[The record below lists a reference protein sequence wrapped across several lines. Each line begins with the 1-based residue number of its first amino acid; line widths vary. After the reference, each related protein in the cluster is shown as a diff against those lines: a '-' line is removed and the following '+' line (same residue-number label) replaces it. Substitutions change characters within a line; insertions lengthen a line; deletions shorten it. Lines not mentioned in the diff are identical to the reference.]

1 MPVHLPEC
9 SRRRFLQTNLAA
21 GASLLAGRRL
31 AAREQEL
38 DSDSWALLADIHIA
52 ENRDEI
58 ARGMKMAA
66 NLERVGA
73 ELLALPELP
82 AGVLVNGDC
91 AYLEGKSGDYRT
103 LVDLLRP
110 VRSGG
115 MPVHL
120 ALGNHDHRERFW
132 ATAVASKDDSAPS
145 VSRHVSVI
153 ETAKAN
159 WFLLDSL
166 QATNVTPGELGQQQ
180 RDWLAGALDARTDKP
195 AVIVAHHNLDPGN
208 PKTTGLTD
216 SDALLNLLLPRRQ
229 VKAYLYGHTHRWQ
242 QTERDG
248 LHLINLPPVAYPF
261 RKEDPVGWVHCRLGV
276 EGAVLE
282 LRSLDEKHAAHGQ
295 IVELT
300 WRSA

>member
-1 MPVHLPEC
+1 
-9 SRRRFLQTNLAA
+9 LAA

-31 AAREQEL
+31 AASEQEL
-38 DSDSWALLADIHIA
+38 DPDSWALLADIHIA
-52 ENRDEI
+52 EDRDKI

-73 ELLALPELP
+73 ELLALPTLP
-82 AGVLVNGDC
+82 AAVLVNGDC
-91 AYLEGKSGDYRT
+91 AYLEGKSGDYHT

-110 VRSGG
+110 VRAGG

-132 ATAVASKDDSAPS
+132 EAAVAPKDDAAPA

-153 ETAKAN
+153 ETPKAN

-166 QATNVTPGELGQQQ
+166 QATNVTPGELGQAQ
-180 RDWLAGALDARTDKP
+180 RDWLAGALDARTNKP
-195 AVIVAHHNLDPGN
+195 ALIVAHHNLDPAN
-208 PKTTGLTD
+208 PKSTGLTD

-229 VKAYLYGHTHRWQ
+229 VKAYIYGHTHRWQ

-261 RKEDPVGWVHCRLGV
+261 RQEDPVGWVHCRLNAK
-276 EGAVLE
+276 GAALE
-282 LRSLDEKHAAHGQ
+282 LRSLDEKHPAHGQ